1 MYGAA
6 MTAIIG
12 VGLDMDKATTA
23 AAVWASAN
31 EVDCVEADDRLLP
44 ADMLRMLHVVF
55 DADLR
60 HLLERSKVTT
70 NVPCMQP
77 KEPGLTSAGMSYIL
91 VRLITRPTTALA
103 WMDLSRIALQEAR
116 S

>member
-31 EVDCVEADDRLLP
+31 EADCVEADDRLLP

-60 HLLERSKVTT
+60 HLSERSKVAT
-70 NVPCMQP
+70 NATCMQP
-77 KEPGLTSAGMSYIL
+77 KELGLTSAAMRYIL
-91 VRLITRPTTALA
+91 LRLTTKPTTALA